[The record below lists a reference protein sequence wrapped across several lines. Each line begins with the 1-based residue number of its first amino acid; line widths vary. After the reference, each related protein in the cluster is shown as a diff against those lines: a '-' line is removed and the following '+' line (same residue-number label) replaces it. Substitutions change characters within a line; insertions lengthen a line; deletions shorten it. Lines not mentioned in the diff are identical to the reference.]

1 MMGNNKSHFLILI
14 LQLNCWTL
22 SKKLDDYP
30 PHKLSQA
37 SLLTHVLYE
46 RTEGLREGY
55 RPSGQMCLCTGN
67 CQANIKIGSKSVF
80 QPHKSLQP
88 VSAMSLICN
97 LFGRKKLTPLQQNL
111 QLRHWSN
118 VKVTFIL
125 LLPACQSVYISLLS
139 VCHPKHCHCPMILVT
154 FLQPAKGNIYLMCS
168 VISFLIKYTSRIRT
182 SYRRHSTLLPLE

>member
-37 SLLTHVLYE
+37 SLLTNVLYE

-80 QPHKSLQP
+80 QQHKSLQQ

-97 LFGRKKLTPLQQNL
+97 LFSRKIWHLCSKI
-111 QLRHWSN
+111 SN
-118 VKVTFIL
+118 SSTDQMSKWPSYYSCLLVKVSTYHSCL
-125 LLPACQSVYISLLS
+125 CVTQ
-139 VCHPKHCHCPMILVT
+139 KHCHCPMVLVT
-154 FLQPAKGNIYLMCS
+154 FLQPAISIRCVPWYLS
-168 VISFLIKYTSRIRT
+168 W
-182 SYRRHSTLLPLE
+182 

>member
-37 SLLTHVLYE
+37 SLLTNVLYE

-80 QPHKSLQP
+80 QPHKSPQP
-88 VSAMSLICN
+88 VSAMSLICD
-97 LFGRKKLTPLQQNL
+97 LLSRKNWHLCSKISNSSTDQMSKRPSYYSC
-111 QLRHWSN
+111 LR
-118 VKVTFIL
+118 VKVSSYHSCLCVTQNTATARWSWWHFCSRLKAIFIRCV
-125 LLPACQSVYISLLS
+125 PWYLS
-139 VCHPKHCHCPMILVT
+139 W
-154 FLQPAKGNIYLMCS
+154 
-168 VISFLIKYTSRIRT
+168 
-182 SYRRHSTLLPLE
+182 